1 MQRFRVLILNN
12 YPLDRVIKEVELGE
26 TPDQVLFGVHRLQ
39 DFGFDPIFLPYPAI
53 GVWSRFQRLLS
64 RLRIPLELGDLQQQV
79 MAIRL
84 SSQADLIY
92 APCGSQTHFVQYLH
106 AIGLYK
112 LPIVTL
118 MHHSF
123 LKGKLDFLR
132 NWQRKLFLQGADKLP
147 CLSKALVKDL
157 KESGADGS
165 KVFSMEWGT
174 DVSFYGPWQPPGL
187 GVIATGRTGRD
198 FKTFARAVRESRC
211 SATIIGL
218 SGQLDDQ
225 IFHTTSK
232 LKLIEARNEQ
242 PVPGQN
248 RGWLKYPELCQH
260 MQAHAAIAI
269 PLFAQR
275 NLAGLTSLMDVL
287 GLGRAVL
294 MTRNRHI
301 DIDIEAEG
309 IGFWLEPGDVD
320 GWADRL
326 NWIQDNPDEVIAMGK
341 RARSMAEGKYGSAAF
356 TFRLAELLNSVIRK
370 PQIIRSGS
378 H

>member
-132 NWQRKLFLQGADKLP
+132 NW
-147 CLSKALVKDL
+147 
-157 KESGADGS
+157 
-165 KVFSMEWGT
+165 
-174 DVSFYGPWQPPGL
+174 
-187 GVIATGRTGRD
+187 
-198 FKTFARAVRESRC
+198 
-211 SATIIGL
+211 
-218 SGQLDDQ
+218 
-225 IFHTTSK
+225 
-232 LKLIEARNEQ
+232 
-242 PVPGQN
+242 
-248 RGWLKYPELCQH
+248 
-260 MQAHAAIAI
+260 
-269 PLFAQR
+269 
-275 NLAGLTSLMDVL
+275 
-287 GLGRAVL
+287 
-294 MTRNRHI
+294 
-301 DIDIEAEG
+301 
-309 IGFWLEPGDVD
+309 
-320 GWADRL
+320 
-326 NWIQDNPDEVIAMGK
+326 
-341 RARSMAEGKYGSAAF
+341 
-356 TFRLAELLNSVIRK
+356 
-370 PQIIRSGS
+370 
-378 H
+378 